1 MYFLLF
7 RTERTKHYYFLS
19 IILSSSSFSPFSLS
33 SSSRSSSSR
42 SAPSPPRKPAA
53 APTAV
58 AKAPA
63 APAPAVHAPPAS
75 GGGLMGTIMEGMA
88 FGTGSAIA
96 HRVVGAVAGS
106 VMGGSGS
113 SAPAEAAAPP
123 ASAATFARQDCSEFQ
138 REFTACLAQ
147 NKSDIAACQHIME
160 NLNACHADARLR

>member
-1 MYFLLF
+1 
-7 RTERTKHYYFLS
+7 
-19 IILSSSSFSPFSLS
+19 
-33 SSSRSSSSR
+33 
-42 SAPSPPRKPAA
+42 
-53 APTAV
+53 
-58 AKAPA
+58 
-63 APAPAVHAPPAS
+63 
-75 GGGLMGTIMEGMA
+75 MGTIMEGMA

-113 SAPAEAAAPP
+113 TAPAEAAAPP